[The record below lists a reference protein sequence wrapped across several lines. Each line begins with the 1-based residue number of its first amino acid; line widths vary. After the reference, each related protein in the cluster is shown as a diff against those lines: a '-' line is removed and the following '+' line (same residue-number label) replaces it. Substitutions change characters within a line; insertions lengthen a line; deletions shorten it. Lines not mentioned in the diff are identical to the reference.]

1 MFMKIITLIFA
12 VLLVMGCSNFQT
24 KGLESNTQTI
34 ELEYISWACDCANWA
49 TPKDIEK
56 FSDKEDSLFQRSVF
70 IEPADKALQLPDTLG
85 YNGDKIKFTG
95 QFYVNKGYPED
106 YESEQKPE
114 KAKVFRYTAY
124 TVIKSNH
131 KEIKE
136 DLDRLIA
143 SKISLTSQV
152 IFNIP

>member
-1 MFMKIITLIFA
+1 MKIITLIFT
-12 VLLVMGCSNFQT
+12 VFLVMECSNFQT
-24 KGLESNTQTI
+24 KGLESNTETI
-34 ELEYISWACDCANWA
+34 ELECIAWACDCANWA

-85 YNGDKIKFTG
+85 YNGDRIQFTG
-95 QFYVNKGYPED
+95 QFYVKKGYPED

-124 TVIKSNH
+124 EVIKSNH

-136 DLDRLIA
+136 ELSRLD
-143 SKISLTSQV
+143 SKQSQL
-152 IFNIP
+152 NTNK

>member
-1 MFMKIITLIFA
+1 MKIIALIFT
-12 VLLVMGCSNFQT
+12 VFLVMGCSNFQT

-34 ELEYISWACDCANWA
+34 ELEYIAWACDCANWA

-56 FSDKEDSLFQRSVF
+56 FSGKEDSLAQRSVF
-70 IEPADKALQLPDTLG
+70 IEPTDKVLQLPDTLG
-85 YNGDKIKFTG
+85 YNGDRIQFTG

-114 KAKVFRYTAY
+114 KAKVFRYTGY

-131 KEIKE
+131 KEMIK
-136 DLDRLIA
+136 A
-143 SKISLTSQV
+143 SDQTK
-152 IFNIP
+152 